1 MGKGGSSDGVDKA
14 YNARMATIAEQQ
26 QAMANEYM
34 DFWRNNYQGMEK
46 AQIDANMQLIPKET
60 AFQLAQIDANQQLLP
75 QQTALQLAQ
84 IGSQQQLI
92 PQQTALQLGQ
102 IDAQKALLPQQ
113 QNAAMQF
120 YNAASKGVNVNER
133 MNQAQADVINS
144 MKGQTAAMNRD
155 FSRAGMNINSGAY
168 ANAAKM
174 GALEMAKASAGARTQ
189 ARTGAETENFN
200 RLAAAG
206 QTAMGGIYQNTVS

>member
-1 MGKGGSSDGVDKA
+1 MGKGGGSSSGVDKA

-26 QAMANEYM
+26 QAMADKYFN
-34 DFWRNNYQGMEK
+34 FWESSYKPMEQ
-46 AQIDANMQLIPKET
+46 AQIDANL
-60 AFQLAQIDANQQLLP
+60 
-75 QQTALQLAQ
+75 
-84 IGSQQQLI
+84 QLI

-102 IDAQKALLPQQ
+102 IGAQQTLLPQQ